1 MRDIKELM
9 KDHYLRYASY
19 VILDRAIPDLADGLK
34 PVQRRILHTLF
45 KIHDGKFH
53 KVANVTGQTMAFHP
67 HGDAPIYE
75 ALVTIGSKGF
85 LLDCQG
91 NFGNMLTG
99 DPAAAARYI
108 ETRLSKLALETMFN
122 PKLTDVVPSYDGRN
136 EEPVILPAKI
146 PLLLLQGAEG
156 IAVGMA
162 TKIFPHNF
170 QELIQAEIALLRG
183 EKTTLYP
190 DFPTGGLMDV
200 SEYDNGR
207 GKLRLRSAIEEKNAK
222 TVVIKEICPSTT
234 TESLIASIEEAARK
248 GKIKIESIHDYTSE
262 RVEIEISLPR
272 GVYAKDLINQLYAFT
287 ECEVSLQAQMVA
299 IVDGSPKEITVSEA
313 LEYYVDKLKTYL
325 KKELEIELSEVKTK
339 IYERQLERIFIEE
352 KIYHLLEKVEVFEK
366 VFGVLDKAFE
376 PFLKELHKAPEKAD
390 FERLLQIPIRRI
402 AKFDLE
408 KHKEECA
415 ALEEREG
422 TLLKSLSNITKFSI
436 KYLEGLL
443 KKYGE
448 EFPRKTT
455 IQNLEVVDRRA
466 MEMKPVEVGV
476 DMQAGYVGMKVT
488 GDVNISCMNTDKIL
502 VLVSDGTYRVFSIE
516 DRTYAAKPGETILY
530 AGVADKEQILTCCYR
545 ERTSG
550 VSFCKRFV
558 VKQFI
563 MEREYRYIEEGCDP
577 LVVTIDPSPFLIQ
590 LVPKFKQR
598 LSAFER
604 NPSDFPVKGV
614 SARGIRLNKRPVLAI
629 EQKKGKLSECRVEKG
644 KRSAAE
650 SSSSS

>member
-45 KIHDGKFH
+45 KINDGKFH
-53 KVANVTGQTMAFHP
+53 KVANVAGQTMAFHP

-75 ALVTIGSKGF
+75 AIVTIGSKGF

-91 NFGNMLTG
+91 NFGNHLTG

-122 PKLTDVVPSYDGRN
+122 PKLTEFVPSYDGRN

-170 QELIQAEIALLRG
+170 QELIQAEIDLLRG

-207 GKLRLRSAIEEKNAK
+207 GKLRLRCSMEEKNAK
-222 TVVIKEICPSTT
+222 TVVITEICPSTN
-234 TESLIASIEEAARK
+234 TESLIASIEDAAKK
-248 GKIKIESIHDYTSE
+248 GKVKIESIHDYTSDK
-262 RVEIEISLPR
+262 VEIEITLPR
-272 GVYAKDLINQLYAFT
+272 GVYAKDIINQLYAFT
-287 ECEVSLQAQMVA
+287 ECEVSLQAQMIA

-313 LEYYVDKLKTYL
+313 LEYYVEKLKTYL
-325 KKELEIELSEVKTK
+325 KSELEIELGEVKTK
-339 IYERQLERIFIEE
+339 IYERTLERIFIEE
-352 KIYHLLEKVEVFEK
+352 KIYSLLEKVEIFEK
-366 VFGVLDKAFE
+366 VFGVLEEAFQ
-376 PFLKELHKAPEKAD
+376 PFLPELHKAPEKEH

-408 KHKEECA
+408 KHKEECSL
-415 ALEEREG
+415 LEEREG
-422 TLLKSLSNITKFSI
+422 SLLKSLTNITKFSI
-436 KYLEGLL
+436 KYLESIL

-448 EFPRKTT
+448 EFPRKTV

-476 DMQAGYVGMKVT
+476 DMKAGYVGTKVAGSAT
-488 GDVNISCMNTDKIL
+488 ISCMNTDKLL
-502 VLVSDGTYRVFSIE
+502 VLVSDGSYKVIPIE
-516 DRTYAAKPGETILY
+516 DRTYVAKAGETILY
-530 AGVADKEQILTCCYR
+530 AGVADKEQIMTCCYR
-545 ERTSG
+545 ERISG
-550 VSFCKRFV
+550 VSFCKRFI

-563 MEREYRYIEEGCDP
+563 MDREYRYIEEGCDP
-577 LVVTIDPSPFLIQ
+577 LVVTIDPSPFLVQ
-590 LVPKFKQR
+590 LVPKAKQR
-598 LSAFER
+598 LAAFER
-604 NPSDFPVKGV
+604 NPSDIPIKGV

-629 EQKKGKLSECRVEKG
+629 EQKRGRACESRVERG
-644 KRSAAE
+644 KRDSAE
-650 SSSSS
+650 SASSS